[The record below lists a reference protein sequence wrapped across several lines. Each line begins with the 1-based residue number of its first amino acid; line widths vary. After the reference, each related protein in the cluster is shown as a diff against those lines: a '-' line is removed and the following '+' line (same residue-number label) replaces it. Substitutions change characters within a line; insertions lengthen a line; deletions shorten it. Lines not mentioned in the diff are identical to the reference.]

1 MTHYALASVALVG
14 TFLNLLGALYLAYDL
29 LDETTKYTK
38 EKPEN
43 TKHTKKKTTET
54 QRHREDSSSA
64 DAAAH
69 DRDTDSAGPRSG
81 GATASVRLCVSVSL
95 WLIFF
100 FPLPANSHDASP
112 L

>member
-54 QRHREDSSSA
+54 QRHRDTEKTRVPLMQRLTIA
-64 DAAAH
+64 TPIRRGREAAARPLRC
-69 DRDTDSAGPRSG
+69 D
-81 GATASVRLCVSVSL
+81 SVSRCL
-95 WLIFF
+95 CG
-100 FPLPANSHDASP
+100 
-112 L
+112 